1 MCTIAPLV
9 VTFVTLIFVLQDAVA
24 KLTEDM
30 SQAGFPVIRLMGM
43 YQLPSV
49 PSPVFLFGVTEIVGK
64 PLNRQFSGL
73 RKIKQ
78 VWPAPST
85 LVRALCTCSALQY

>member
-1 MCTIAPLV
+1 MRAAYL
-9 VTFVTLIFVLQDAVA
+9 FLFALQDAVA

-64 PLNRQFSGL
+64 PLNRQFAGL

-78 VWPAPST
+78 VWPGPNTPVSG
-85 LVRALCTCSALQY
+85 VLQCAMDGVHLPQKS